1 MSKKLKY
8 IIGILLVL
16 ITVVM
21 SILIVN
27 LVEVKDDDA
36 VKGSLVIWVED
47 NIYDYMDKSAKDFM
61 EINGKVEI
69 KIIKV
74 NHDEIQ
80 SVLLS
85 NDVPDIVQLGSREVR
100 ELAATLSFI
109 PENNDENVISSFSK
123 NYMKSRI
130 NEVKDGDKLLGIPM
144 TSRPLVLYL
153 REDMLN
159 EYGYTYSQI
168 NTWDDLIEDD
178 SED

>member
-85 NDVPDIVQLGSREVR
+85 NDVPDIVQ
-100 ELAATLSFI
+100 
-109 PENNDENVISSFSK
+109 
-123 NYMKSRI
+123 
-130 NEVKDGDKLLGIPM
+130 
-144 TSRPLVLYL
+144 
-153 REDMLN
+153 
-159 EYGYTYSQI
+159 
-168 NTWDDLIEDD
+168 
-178 SED
+178 